1 MMTSKLFLSVWGVSA
16 LMTTTY
22 MWADNSAG
30 LAITAGVVGGGLFG
44 AVITF
49 IWSKLEK
56 RM

>member
-1 MMTSKLFLSVWGVSA
+1 MMTSKLFLSVWGVSG
-16 LMTTTY
+16 LMTASY
-22 MWADNSAG
+22 MWTTNGAG
-30 LAITAGVVGGGLFG
+30 FALATGVIGGGLFG